1 MNKIFNVDYDVD
13 DETVIKIGDKILNNQ
28 FPSLTIREIKCIK
41 RRYVEAL
48 HYLENYGRC
57 IYSYHKIYAYARLQ
71 TSDLSKRICD
81 HHNGNIVKIHKIIDV
96 LSHYPDTRKIVLT
109 DEIYELVFL
118 AFKASCL
125 LRAIDVL
132 TNGKYLSDYI
142 IGIEKDC
149 AYKLTDI
156 EISLLS
162 DDCFSDYV
170 DNIPLGLLLSM
181 DFDVDSTCLLLQYD
195 IPFKYMTDKQLV
207 QIGMNIN
214 FTMYGPNFRNS
225 IIKLEKIIETYIEH
239 PVFSKVKDQIIED
252 ITTSRKLNEDFCKDI
267 ISNMS
272 SSMLYK

>member
-28 FPSLTIREIKCIK
+28 FPSLTIREIKRIK

-48 HYLENYGRC
+48 HYLEHYRKC
-57 IYSYHKIYAYARLQ
+57 IYSYYRIYAYARLQ
-71 TSDLSKRICD
+71 TSDLAKRICD
-81 HHNGNIVKIHKIIDV
+81 HHNDNIVKIHKIIDV
-96 LSHYPDTRKIVLT
+96 LSHYPNTRKIVLT

-132 TNGKYLSDYI
+132 TNGRYLSDYI
-142 IGIEKDC
+142 IGIEKDW

-181 DFDVDSTCLLLQYD
+181 DFDVDSTCLLLQYE

-239 PVFSKVKDQIIED
+239 PVFSKVKDQLIKD
-252 ITTSRKLNEDFCKDI
+252 NTTARKLNEDFCKEV

>member
-28 FPSLTIREIKCIK
+28 FPSLTIREIKRIK

-48 HYLENYGRC
+48 HYLEYYRKC
-57 IYSYHKIYAYARLQ
+57 IYRYGMIYARLQ

-81 HHNGNIVKIHKIIDV
+81 HHNDNIVKIHKIIDV

-132 TNGKYLSDYI
+132 TNGRYLSDYTL
-142 IGIEKDC
+142 GIEKEC
-149 AYKLTDI
+149 AYNKLTDI
-156 EISLLS
+156 EISVLC
-162 DDCFSDYV
+162 DDYFSDYV
-170 DNIPLGLLLSM
+170 DKIPLGLLLSM
-181 DFDVDSTCLLLQYD
+181 DFDADSICLLLQYD
-195 IPFKYMTDKQLV
+195 LPFKDMTDRQLV
-207 QIGMNIN
+207 QLGMNIN
-214 FTMYGPNFRNS
+214 YMMYGPTFRNS
-225 IIKLEKIIETYIEH
+225 IIKLEKIIETYVEH
-239 PVFSKVKDQIIED
+239 SVFSKVKDQLIKD
-252 ITTSRKLNEDFCKDI
+252 IATARKLNEDFCKEV